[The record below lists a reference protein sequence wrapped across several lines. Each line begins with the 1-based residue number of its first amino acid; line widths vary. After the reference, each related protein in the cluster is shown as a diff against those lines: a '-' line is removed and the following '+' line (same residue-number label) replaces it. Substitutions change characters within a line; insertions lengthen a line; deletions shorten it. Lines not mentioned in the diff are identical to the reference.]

1 MAAERLSISL
11 EPPLLAFLSQY
22 QEAHAVRSES
32 EVVAQVLRLL
42 RECELESQY
51 GAALHEWQASGEADV
66 WDRAVADGLEAD
78 ATR

>member
-1 MAAERLSISL
+1 M
-11 EPPLLAFLSQY
+11 AFLSQY

-42 RECELESQY
+42 RERKLESQY
-51 GAALHEWQASGEADV
+51 AAALHEWQASGEADV
-66 WDRAVADGLEAD
+66 WDGAVEDGLEAD